1 MVFVSISAAIALA
14 LTCQEAAAFG
24 APSSPFSRAA
34 AGSVAAPR
42 HRRAAPARP
51 PRRLRPR
58 SPPLCG
64 AAEDPEDADLQ
75 SEVSSLRVAALKQE
89 LESYGISTRAFL
101 EKGELVE
108 AVVRARREG
117 QTPDGTA
124 SSSSGPAASAA
135 PAGGAGAGPT
145 AAPAADRT
153 ARLQI
158 ELEKCRPLTVAQLRE
173 ELASYGIS
181 SATFFEKSEFVRAV
195 AEARADGAPA
205 ARKSKKKK
213 RRAAADEVDEVTAAK
228 VEVVT
233 GDEGPRS
240 KKAWSADA
248 GAALP
253 SVAAGAAYGMDMCNI
268 ADMLKSMGGMGGAG
282 GGNPFGSAA
291 GAAGNPFG
299 GAA

>member
-1 MVFVSISAAIALA
+1 MVFFSISAAITLA
-14 LTCQEAAAFG
+14 LPCQEAAAFG
-24 APSSPFSRAA
+24 APSSPFSC
-34 AGSVAAPR
+34 AAPPPLVAGPPSPAPP
-42 HRRAAPARP
+42 AA
-51 PRRLRPR
+51 L
-58 SPPLCG
+58 PPLCV
-64 AAEDPEDADLQ
+64 AAEDADLQ
-75 SEVSSLRVAALKQE
+75 SEIASLRVAAHKQE
-89 LESYGISTRAFL
+89 LESYEISTHVFL

-108 AVVRARREG
+108 TVMRARREG

-124 SSSSGPAASAA
+124 SSSSPSSPAASAA
-135 PAGGAGAGPT
+135 PADGAGASVT
-145 AAPAADRT
+145 AAPAAADRT
-153 ARLQI
+153 ARLQK
-158 ELEKCRPLTVAQLRE
+158 ELEHCRLLKVAQLKE

-181 SATFFEKSEFVRAV
+181 SATFCEKSEFVYAV
-195 AEARADGAPA
+195 VEARADGAPA